1 MRLEPNVEGSFLL
14 AFSGGLDSVVLLDLL
29 LDEGHQ
35 VELFHLDHKLRK
47 SSHRDADFCK
57 QLAKEKGLVLHLF
70 EEDVASYCE
79 TRGLG
84 IEEGARELRYALL
97 KKIKEERKLDYLV
110 TAHHL
115 DDQMETFFM
124 NLFRGSGTRGL
135 GGISPLKDDLY
146 RPLLSYRKEE
156 LLFYAKEKGLS
167 FVQDETNFKPIYYRN
182 KLRLELIPYLE
193 KEYVPTLSKRLKQTM
208 EILREEDEFL
218 DRLLEEN
225 LDLEKTLFPVDEI
238 RQLPL
243 VLKKRLLRRKFKLN
257 FVETK
262 AALELLEEKRQG
274 MQLFGEKM
282 LRREQNF
289 FYFGKIPE
297 EKSVSIEL
305 KLGTNQ
311 VQGTL
316 LHLCRA
322 KEPYFA
328 EDLHSIPEDLLVEP
342 LVLRHRRA
350 GDEFEPVG
358 LGGKKKLKDFFIDEK
373 IPRSKRDEY
382 WILASGNRVFWILGL
397 RKAQIPIRGDS
408 YLQVRIENMSLLL

>member
-1 MRLEPNVEGSFLL
+1 MRLTPKVEGSILL

-29 LDEGHQ
+29 LEEGHA
-35 VELFHLDHKLRK
+35 VELFHLDHQLRPT
-47 SSHRDADFCK
+47 SYQDAEFCK
-57 QLAKEKGLVLHLF
+57 QLAKEKKLVLHLY
-70 EEDVASYCE
+70 EEDIASYCE
-79 TRGLG
+79 RKKLG
-84 IEEGARELRYALL
+84 IEEGAREFRYQLLR
-97 KKIKEERKLDYLV
+97 KIKEERKLNYIA

-135 GGISPLKDDLY
+135 GGINPLKDDLY

-156 LLFYAKEKGLS
+156 LLFYAKEKSLS
-167 FVQDETNFKPIYYRN
+167 FVQDETNFEAIYYRN
-182 KLRLELIPYLE
+182 KLRLDLIPFLE
-193 KEYVPTLSKRLKQTM
+193 KEYVPTLSKRLDQTM

-218 DRLLEEN
+218 DRLLEESI
-225 LDLEKTLFPVDEI
+225 DLEKTLYPVDEI

-243 VLKKRLLRRKFKLN
+243 VLKKRLLRKKFNMN
-257 FVETK
+257 FSETQ
-262 AALELLEEKRQG
+262 AALELLEEKSQG

-289 FYFGKIPE
+289 FYIGEIPE

-322 KEPYFA
+322 KEPYFT

-373 IPRSKRDEY
+373 IPRSKRDQY
-382 WILASGNRVFWILGL
+382 WVLASGKRIFWILGL
-397 RKAQIPIRGDS
+397 RKAQIPIIGDS